1 MKKVFTVLKAAWVPL
16 SIAIAL
22 FICWIFLIIPMSH
35 MMSQAELG
43 DETRVR
49 QDEIMRVNI
58 DRLPK
63 SDLFQITMF
72 SPTGNT
78 VYRTT
83 VERKDLVLLSKEI
96 ESAVK

>member
-1 MKKVFTVLKAAWVPL
+1 MKRIYAVLKSAAVPY
-16 SIAIAL
+16 SIVAGII
-22 FICWIFLIIPMSH
+22 ICWTFLIPMVH
-35 MMSQAELG
+35 RYQVEL
-43 DETRVR
+43 EEEIRVR

-63 SDLFQITMF
+63 TDLFQITMF

-83 VERKDLVLLSKEI
+83 VERKDLILLSKEI